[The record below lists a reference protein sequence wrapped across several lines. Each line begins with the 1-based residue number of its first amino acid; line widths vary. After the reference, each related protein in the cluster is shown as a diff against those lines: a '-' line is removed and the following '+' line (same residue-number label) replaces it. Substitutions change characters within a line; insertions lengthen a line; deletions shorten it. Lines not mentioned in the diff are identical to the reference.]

1 MKVCV
6 YCSASERIDQKYKT
20 LAHDVGVYMAKNDL
34 TLVYGGGVLSMMGAV
49 ADAVV
54 DHGGR
59 GIGFIPEHLRD
70 FEGGNQNIQ
79 ELYVVDSM
87 HTRKL
92 KMSETADAFLILP
105 GGFGTMDEFFEIMTW
120 KQLAL
125 HNKPIVILNAFEYW
139 TPLVSLMNNIID
151 ENFARPEHRH
161 IFDVIY
167 NVEDLCAALKKQSM

>member
-6 YCSASERIDQKYKT
+6 YCSASERIDQKYKD
-20 LAHDVGVYMAKNDL
+20 LARDVGIYFAKNDL

-49 ADAVV
+49 ADAIV
-54 DHGGR
+54 DNGGKA
-59 GIGFIPEHLRD
+59 IGFIPEHLRD

-125 HNKPIVILNAFEYW
+125 HNKPIIILNAFGYW
-139 TPLVSLMNNIID
+139 TPLVTLMHNIID
-151 ENFARPEHRH
+151 EKFARPEHRY
-161 IFDVIY
+161 IFEVI
-167 NVEDLCAALKKQSM
+167 NQVSEIKDALMK